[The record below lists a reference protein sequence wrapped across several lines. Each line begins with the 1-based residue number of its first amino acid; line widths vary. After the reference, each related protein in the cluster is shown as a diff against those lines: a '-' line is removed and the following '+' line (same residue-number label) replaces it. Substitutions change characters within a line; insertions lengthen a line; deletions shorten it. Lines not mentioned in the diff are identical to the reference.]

1 MILVNTL
8 MERCQV
14 TYMPINSIQCFPYI
28 FRCSSCSSV
37 GKEYLMGL
45 SMVMEMIKLTER
57 WSGLLKIMVYANDIV
72 TWELYESGF
81 EKKFQSVVTVC
92 KNF

>member
-1 MILVNTL
+1 
-8 MERCQV
+8 
-14 TYMPINSIQCFPYI
+14 
-28 FRCSSCSSV
+28 V